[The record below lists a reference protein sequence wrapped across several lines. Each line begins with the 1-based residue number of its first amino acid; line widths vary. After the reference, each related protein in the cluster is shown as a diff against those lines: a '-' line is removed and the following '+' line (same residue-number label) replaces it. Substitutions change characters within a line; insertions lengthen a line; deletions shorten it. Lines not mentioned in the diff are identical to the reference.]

1 MELKTLLSGKRS
13 VILEKWFNL
22 ILESYPPD
30 ASGFLRSQRNQFTN
44 PVGNTIL
51 KGTEGLFDKL
61 LGEMDSDSEEAVS
74 LFLDNIIRI
83 KAIQDFTP
91 SQAIS
96 FIFDLKK
103 VIREELKNEN
113 SGVESRIS
121 GELLKLESR
130 IDELAL
136 ESFDIYMKCREKI
149 YDLRAKEFQDKT
161 FRLLQMANLISDPEL
176 RSEEDHGLVLKG
188 KDNNLKPEK

>member
-1 MELKTLLSGKRS
+1 MELKTLLSEKRS
-13 VILEKWFNL
+13 VILERWFNL

-30 ASGFLRSQRNQFTN
+30 TSGFLRSQKNQFTN

-51 KGTEGLFDKL
+51 KGIEGLFDRL

-113 SGVESRIS
+113 SGVESGIS

-161 FRLLQMANLISDPEL
+161 FRLLQMANLICDTESDPIEEKGMDQKVN
-176 RSEEDHGLVLKG
+176 SE
-188 KDNNLKPEK
+188 P